1 MPSRARV
8 TMGWTVG
15 TVGVGVTVGEPGVV
29 AGEVDVAVVELDS
42 TSVAGEPGAALPV
55 LSMSADS
62 APPVRTVRRAWD
74 DLEARR
80 RGSQEAAPVEQGVVC
95 RRRLD
100 QRRGGSGT
108 FRSVRYLCCSQA
120 QALPNKTVVD

>member
-1 MPSRARV
+1 
-8 TMGWTVG
+8 
-15 TVGVGVTVGEPGVV
+15 
-29 AGEVDVAVVELDS
+29 
-42 TSVAGEPGAALPV
+42 
-55 LSMSADS
+55 
-62 APPVRTVRRAWD
+62 
-74 DLEARR
+74 
-80 RGSQEAAPVEQGVVC
+80 VEQGVVC